1 MSGMRILEHGCWE
14 MIRYEDGGFM
24 NGISALK
31 ERPQRAPFPL

>member
-1 MSGMRILEHGCWE
+1 MSSMRILECGHWE
-14 MIRYEDGGFM
+14 MIKYEDGGFV